1 MYVRFRLFAFKPNKY
16 RHLALLRPLIFP
28 IRDPSKRVVQVYFLL
43 RDYLFFFFLNREFN
57 NYSSCSV
64 TKRLS
69 VPREQLELI
78 NDIRDFITYFSLI
91 GQKD

>member
-43 RDYLFFFFLNREFN
+43 RDYLFFLFLNREFN
-57 NYSSCSV
+57 KLFFVFRDQKVVRAPRTARIDKRYS
-64 TKRLS
+64 
-69 VPREQLELI
+69 
-78 NDIRDFITYFSLI
+78 
-91 GQKD
+91 